1 VTNMAKIP
9 FGEPSADRLRHHWL
23 DPQEAAAGDRAERK
37 LRCFKPDRHR
47 NPCPNEAIS
56 DWGLCLTHLQ
66 EAHAEYEAL
75 LSEALGRHPAGRRR

>member
-1 VTNMAKIP
+1 MGLTDRGTLVPP
-9 FGEPSADRLRHHWL
+9 FGGHTGEGS
-23 DPQEAAAGDRAERK
+23 AAAPGSPERK
-37 LRCFKPDRHR
+37 VRCFKPDRHR